1 MSMNVVQ
8 FPTSLPAPHQLDLP
22 RLRLIELTNSLAAEL
37 LAYCNELMNA
47 KNAPEFAAVVRQT
60 EAKLAEA
67 SAGWAA
73 MSSTIRQSWNI

>member
-1 MSMNVVQ
+1 MNIVS

-37 LAYCNELMNA
+37 LGHCNELMQA
-47 KNAPEFAAVVRQT
+47 SNAPEFASVVRKT
-60 EAKLAEA
+60 AGRLAEA

-73 MSSTIRQSWNI
+73 MSSTIRECWHI